1 MTPPSHHKN
10 PKITHTT
17 QSTFASGAASLL
29 NRDLLLL
36 LACQTIFVS
45 GSVMTVTLG
54 GIIGAQLAP
63 SAALS
68 TLPVSLTVVG
78 TALGSLPATRFMQR
92 FGRRDGFSGAA
103 LCAAIACV
111 TGITAVVYQQ
121 FWLYCISTLLIGGTL
136 AFSQQFRF
144 AATETVD
151 LSRAGTAISIILLGS
166 VGGALIGPELVA
178 RSSWLWPQTRFAG
191 ALASSA
197 CLFVV
202 AALLLRGLG
211 LGKPAAGDNLNQ
223 REARSARELAAQPLF
238 LLAICAGVV
247 GQGVMTF
254 VMTATPVSMH
264 IMDGHSMPD
273 TAGVI
278 RAHVLAMYL
287 PSLVS
292 GVLISR
298 LGERRLML
306 AGVAIYLITLSVG
319 LLGHELMHYTGALIL
334 LGIGWNFLFVGGTT
348 LLVKTYHPSERFR
361 AQGLNDAAVFGTSA
375 MASLMAGAVLS
386 QIGWQAVLW
395 STLFPVL
402 LLGALVVFLVNYPL
416 PNASS
421 NLPRA
426 TNQESS

>member
-1 MTPPSHHKN
+1 MSRTAKSQGPTATSHLA
-10 PKITHTT
+10 PESFPAT
-17 QSTFASGAASLL
+17 APLL
-29 NRDLLLL
+29 NKDLLLL
-36 LACQTIFVS
+36 LVCQTIFVS

-63 SAALS
+63 SRALS
-68 TLPVSLTVVG
+68 TLPVSLAVVG
-78 TALGSLPATRFMQR
+78 TALGTLPATRLMQR
-92 FGRRDGFSGAA
+92 FGRRDGFTSAA
-103 LCAAIACV
+103 LLAAVACATAIA
-111 TGITAVVYQQ
+111 AVLVQQ
-121 FWLYCISTLLIGGTL
+121 FWLYCLSTLLIGGTL

-144 AATETVD
+144 AATETVA

-178 RSSWLWPQTRFAG
+178 RSDWLWPETRFAG
-191 ALASSA
+191 ALASSG

-202 AALLLRGLG
+202 AALLLRL
-211 LGKPAAGDNLNQ
+211 LTLTKPPSHEHLDQ
-223 REARSARELAAQPLF
+223 SEARSVRQLTAQPLL
-238 LLAICAGVV
+238 LLAIAAGVV

-264 IMDGHSMPD
+264 IMDGHSMTD

-306 AGVAIYLITLSVG
+306 GGIGIYLATLSVG

-334 LGIGWNFLFVGGTT
+334 LGVGWNFLFVGGTT
-348 LLVKTYHPSERFR
+348 LLVKTYQPSERFR
-361 AQGLNDAAVFGTSA
+361 AQGLNEAAVFGTSA
-375 MASLMAGAVLS
+375 LASLMAGAVLS

-395 STLFPVL
+395 STLLPVI
-402 LLGALVVFLVNYPL
+402 LLGIGIAYLFNRPL
-416 PNASS
+416 PVSTT
-421 NLPRA
+421 LPV
-426 TNQESS
+426 NQ

>member
-1 MTPPSHHKN
+1 
-10 PKITHTT
+10 
-17 QSTFASGAASLL
+17 
-29 NRDLLLL
+29 
-36 LACQTIFVS
+36 
-45 GSVMTVTLG
+45 MTVTLG

-78 TALGSLPATRFMQR
+78 TALGSLPATRLMQR
-92 FGRRDGFSGAA
+92 FGRRNGFSGAA

-111 TGITAVVYQQ
+111 TGITALAYQQ
-121 FWLYCISTLLIGGTL
+121 FWLYCVSTLLIGGTL

-178 RSSWLWPQTRFAG
+178 RGNWLWPQTRFAG
-191 ALASSA
+191 ALASTA

-211 LGKPAAGDNLNQ
+211 LAKPVTGDNLDQ
-223 REARSARELAAQPLF
+223 LQARSARELAAQPLF

-264 IMDGHSMPD
+264 IMDGHSMPA

-292 GVLISR
+292 GALISR

-334 LGIGWNFLFVGGTT
+334 LGVGWNFLFVGGTT

-375 MASLMAGAVLS
+375 LASLMAGAVLS
-386 QIGWQAVLW
+386 QVGWQAVLW
-395 STLFPVL
+395 STLLPVV
-402 LLGALVVFLVNYPL
+402 LLGALVVFLVNHPL
-416 PNASS
+416 PNAPSHS
-421 NLPRA
+421 PHAN
-426 TNQESS
+426 NQESS